1 MKNNIL
7 IKSYFIFIIVCT
19 IVFIVLFIL
28 GNKDRIGY
36 LNVNFDLDRTVKLN
50 DHLPKEVLY
59 SEDLDY
65 IKQYILSN
73 SNISN
78 YAYNFRINY
87 YTKNFR
93 NSDLYGVYIDI
104 DNLYKHNNFLKNI
117 GMLESDGTPY
127 GNLISSIILD
137 DVKIEASYKLKIKR
151 IFFYILMLL
160 YIVPIIYFLY
170 SKINIDKFILK
181 LYNLLSCGKHA
192 DKNIDFDSLS
202 SLLPNIF
209 ISFIASFIIIFI
221 LVLLKVNSLKI
232 YSIFLFSIV
241 IFFYLFNFFKI
252 KIADNFFNIFF
263 YYNSGKNVTFL
274 LILIFIL
281 FFSTFLF
288 LGINIIILIINL
300 VFSFILIIFL
310 RRFSNNYFS
319 IFLAIIVASLSIY
332 KKYALAINDVY
343 HHTSHF
349 TSAFFIN
356 NGIPYQENMYSIL
369 GHYAILMEPFFK
381 IFGFNVETYSIL
393 LDIFFAISIISIIIV
408 IFLLIKN
415 PFYINIALL
424 LLLYCYFTLDNER
437 PRFIVFRMFFPSIM
451 ILYITIL
458 NSKKNI
464 LLLIVGYL
472 LSSLAILFNPESGL
486 ICLFSLVITN
496 IYTYCYDY
504 TLKDKKFYINIFIFI
519 LMSLFSLLLALI
531 ILNLYNVHILG
542 GDKQSIELLLFP
554 LLSGQVSFIN
564 SFYLNN
570 MDSIYILLVLVL
582 IFTFLVYLYKMNI
595 FKKKQHLKLHIHYPI
610 LIFISIL
617 GLGLY
622 SYNMNRYGAGHN
634 VIVFPMLVILIPFI
648 LNKLDNSLDILNNSL
663 ENDIICIKNIFI
675 YLFIL
680 TILLSG
686 YISFSNFS
694 NLYSNN
700 FNKFYTYLIDK
711 NYEENGIT
719 KKVTDYMSKYAYNG
733 IVSFGGPF
741 IYGYAN
747 LGWTNS
753 LILPNESDWW
763 NPNFG
768 YTKAVN
774 LFLEKDPDIFLST
787 KVLDNMSVY
796 YINSN
801 DNNSV
806 LFFNNYVNKNYTN
819 VKTEYEEYGLYMY
832 KKISNR

>member
-87 YTKNFR
+87 YTKIFR

-263 YYNSGKNVTFL
+263 YYNSGK
-274 LILIFIL
+274 
-281 FFSTFLF
+281 
-288 LGINIIILIINL
+288 
-300 VFSFILIIFL
+300 
-310 RRFSNNYFS
+310 
-319 IFLAIIVASLSIY
+319 
-332 KKYALAINDVY
+332 
-343 HHTSHF
+343 
-349 TSAFFIN
+349 
-356 NGIPYQENMYSIL
+356 M
-369 GHYAILMEPFFK
+369 
-381 IFGFNVETYSIL
+381 
-393 LDIFFAISIISIIIV
+393 
-408 IFLLIKN
+408 
-415 PFYINIALL
+415 
-424 LLLYCYFTLDNER
+424 
-437 PRFIVFRMFFPSIM
+437 
-451 ILYITIL
+451 
-458 NSKKNI
+458 
-464 LLLIVGYL
+464 
-472 LSSLAILFNPESGL
+472 
-486 ICLFSLVITN
+486 
-496 IYTYCYDY
+496 
-504 TLKDKKFYINIFIFI
+504 
-519 LMSLFSLLLALI
+519 
-531 ILNLYNVHILG
+531 
-542 GDKQSIELLLFP
+542 
-554 LLSGQVSFIN
+554 
-564 SFYLNN
+564 
-570 MDSIYILLVLVL
+570 
-582 IFTFLVYLYKMNI
+582 
-595 FKKKQHLKLHIHYPI
+595 
-610 LIFISIL
+610 
-617 GLGLY
+617 
-622 SYNMNRYGAGHN
+622 
-634 VIVFPMLVILIPFI
+634 
-648 LNKLDNSLDILNNSL
+648 
-663 ENDIICIKNIFI
+663 
-675 YLFIL
+675 
-680 TILLSG
+680 
-686 YISFSNFS
+686 
-694 NLYSNN
+694 
-700 FNKFYTYLIDK
+700 
-711 NYEENGIT
+711 
-719 KKVTDYMSKYAYNG
+719 
-733 IVSFGGPF
+733 
-741 IYGYAN
+741 
-747 LGWTNS
+747 
-753 LILPNESDWW
+753 
-763 NPNFG
+763 
-768 YTKAVN
+768 
-774 LFLEKDPDIFLST
+774 
-787 KVLDNMSVY
+787 
-796 YINSN
+796 
-801 DNNSV
+801 
-806 LFFNNYVNKNYTN
+806 
-819 VKTEYEEYGLYMY
+819 
-832 KKISNR
+832 